1 MALASVNLGP
11 RSVAF
16 RVIAF
21 STVWAIITLVIIGTV
36 ISALYYRSSVRS
48 FRTLLSAHMFNLIG
62 SVSVTDDGALSGNPD
77 LGDLRFS
84 EPNSGWY
91 WSVTPVSDGLH
102 GDLRSLSL
110 MQPIATPRR
119 NVPFDA
125 DFRRHYRARGP
136 AGQRL
141 EVLES
146 EVVLDTN
153 NRVARFLV
161 TGNRD
166 ELRTE
171 IKQFQHRIFLYLSLF
186 GIGMILINAVAILL
200 GLRPL
205 DRVRQ
210 SLQRVREGKSQN
222 LDGDFPAEIAPLALE
237 TNALIDN
244 NRRMI
249 ERSRLQVGNLA
260 HSLKTPI
267 AVLLNEGRALGGR
280 RGGLIVEQT
289 AAMQQQ
295 VEHYLRRAR
304 IAAQRDSV
312 VFRTPLIPTLERLV
326 RVMTKLNPGIR
337 IEFHPPE
344 REVVFAGE
352 AEDFEEIAGNL
363 LENAMKWARHA
374 VSVTLRTS
382 SEPAHAPVAILA
394 IEDDGPGIP
403 AERTDEALKRGKR
416 LDETK
421 PGSGLGLSIVSDLVE
436 EYGGTLELG
445 RAELGGLKVVVGLP
459 GV

>member
-1 MALASVNLGP
+1 VNLGP

-21 STVWAIITLVIIGTV
+21 STVWAIITLVIIATV

-48 FRTLLSAHMFNLIG
+48 FRTLLSAHLFNLVS
-62 SVSVTDDGALSGNPD
+62 SVSVSPDGRLSGNPD
-77 LGDLRFS
+77 LGDLRFN
-84 EPNSGWY
+84 EPGSGWY
-91 WSVTPVSDGLH
+91 WSVTPVSSGLH
-102 GDLRSLSL
+102 GDLRSPSL
-110 MQPIATPRR
+110 TGSIPEPRR
-119 NVPFDA
+119 AVPFGA

-136 AGQRL
+136 GGERL

-153 NRVARFLV
+153 NRIARFLV
-161 TGNRD
+161 TGNRH
-166 ELRTE
+166 ELLAE
-171 IKQFQHRIFLYLSLF
+171 IDRFQHRVYLYLSLF
-186 GIGMILINAVAILL
+186 GVGMILINAVAILL

-210 SLQRVREGKSQN
+210 SLQRVREGSAQR
-222 LDGDFPAEIAPLALE
+222 LEGEFPAEIEPLAVE

-244 NRRMI
+244 SRRMI

-267 AVLLNEGRALGGR
+267 AVLQNEGRAIGGKQ
-280 RGGLIVEQT
+280 GKLVIEQT

-304 IAAQRDSV
+304 IAAQRDSI
-312 VFRTPLIPTLERLV
+312 VFRTPLGQPLERLV
-326 RVMTKLNPGIR
+326 RVMAKLNPDIGI
-337 IEFHPPE
+337 ELDLPDDQ
-344 REVVFAGE
+344 VVFAGE
-352 AEDFEEIAGNL
+352 VEDFEEIAGNL
-363 LENAMKWARHA
+363 LENAMKWARHK
-374 VSVTLRTS
+374 VSVTLKGTV
-382 SEPAHAPVAILA
+382 EPDRPGSAMLV

-403 AERTDEALKRGKR
+403 AERADEALKRGKR

-421 PGSGLGLSIVSDLVE
+421 PGSGLGLAIVSDLVE
-436 EYGGTLELG
+436 EYGGALELG
-445 RAELGGLKVVVGLP
+445 RAEHGGLKAIVQLP
-459 GV
+459 AG

>member
-1 MALASVNLGP
+1 VNIGP

-21 STVWAIITLVIIGTV
+21 STVWAIIVLMVIGTV
-36 ISALYYRSSVRS
+36 ISALYHRSSVAS
-48 FRTLLSAHMFNLIG
+48 FRTLLSAHLFNLVS
-62 SVSVTDDGALSGNPD
+62 SVSVSDDGTLTGNPD
-77 LGDLRFS
+77 LGDLRFN

-91 WSVTPVSDGLH
+91 WSVTPASDGLH
-102 GDLRSLSL
+102 GELRSLSL
-110 MQPIATPRR
+110 VQPISPSSR

-136 AGQRL
+136 GGQRL

-153 NRVARFLV
+153 NRVARFRV
-161 TGNRD
+161 TGNRN
-166 ELRTE
+166 ELQAE
-171 IKQFQHRIFLYLSLF
+171 IDRFQHRVFLYLSLF

-210 SLQRVREGKSQN
+210 SLQRVREGQAQR
-222 LDGDFPAEIAPLALE
+222 LDGDFPAEIEPLAVE

-267 AVLLNEGRALGGR
+267 AVLLNEGRTIGGR
-280 RGGLIVEQT
+280 QGRLVVEQT

-312 VFRTPLIPTLERLV
+312 VFRTLLAPSLQRLV
-326 RVMTKLNPGIR
+326 RVLAKLNPDID
-337 IEFHPPE
+337 IELHLPGG
-344 REVVFAGE
+344 EVAFAGE
-352 AEDFEEIAGNL
+352 TEDFEEIAGNL
-363 LENAMKWARHA
+363 LENAMKWARKR
-374 VSVTLRTS
+374 VSVTLH
-382 SEPAHAPVAILA
+382 EPGGSDRSDLIRLV

-403 AERTDEALKRGKR
+403 PEKASEALKRGKR

-421 PGSGLGLSIVSDLVE
+421 PGSGLGLSIVSDLLE
-436 EYGGTLELG
+436 EYGGSFEIG
-445 RAELGGLKVVVGLP
+445 RAELGGLRAVVGLP
-459 GV
+459 RA

>member
-1 MALASVNLGP
+1 VNLGP

-48 FRTLLSAHMFNLIG
+48 FRTLLSAHLFNLVS
-62 SVSVTDDGALSGNPD
+62 SVSVADDGTLTGTPD

-84 EPNSGWY
+84 EPGSGWY
-91 WSVTPVSDGLH
+91 WSVTPVSSGLH
-102 GDLRSLSL
+102 GGLHSPSLTGS
-110 MQPIATPRR
+110 ISGPRR
-119 NVPFDA
+119 AIPFDA
-125 DFRRHYRARGP
+125 DFRRNYRVRGP
-136 AGQRL
+136 GGDRL

-153 NRVARFLV
+153 NRIARFLV
-161 TGNRD
+161 TGNRK
-166 ELRTE
+166 ELLAE
-171 IKQFQHRIFLYLSLF
+171 IASFQHKVYLYLSLF

-205 DRVRQ
+205 DRVRE
-210 SLQRVREGKSQN
+210 SLQRVREGSAQR
-222 LDGDFPAEIAPLALE
+222 LDGDFPAEIEPLAAE

-244 NRRMI
+244 SRRMI

-267 AVLLNEGRALGGR
+267 AVLQNEGRAVGGR
-280 RGGLIVEQT
+280 RGKLVIEQT

-295 VEHYLRRAR
+295 VDHYLRRAR
-304 IAAQRDSV
+304 IAAQRDSI
-312 VFRTPLIPTLERLV
+312 VFRTPLSQPLERLV
-326 RVMTKLNPGIR
+326 RVMVKLNPDIGIELHTSENE
-337 IEFHPPE
+337 I
-344 REVVFAGE
+344 VFAGE
-352 AEDFEEIAGNL
+352 TEDFEEIAGNL
-363 LENAMKWARHA
+363 LENAMKWARSE
-374 VSVTLRTS
+374 VSVSL
-382 SEPAHAPVAILA
+382 HAPDGPGRDAMATLV

-403 AERTDEALKRGKR
+403 PEKATEALKRGKR
-416 LDETK
+416 LDESK
-421 PGSGLGLSIVSDLVE
+421 PGSGLGLAIVSDLVE

-445 RAELGGLKVVVGLP
+445 RSEQGGLKIVVRLP
-459 GV
+459 AA

>member
-1 MALASVNLGP
+1 MNLGP

-21 STVWAIITLVIIGTV
+21 STLWAIITLVIIGTV

-48 FRTLLSAHMFNLIG
+48 FRTLLSAHLFNLVS
-62 SVSVTDDGALSGNPD
+62 SVSVSNDGTLSGSPD

-84 EPNSGWY
+84 EPGSGWY
-91 WSVTPVSDGLH
+91 WSVTSVSGGLH
-102 GDLRSLSL
+102 GDLRSPSL
-110 MQPIATPRR
+110 TGSIPGPRR
-119 NVPFDA
+119 ATPFDA
-125 DFRRHYRARGP
+125 DFRRNYRVRGP
-136 AGQRL
+136 GGDRL

-161 TGNRD
+161 TGNRN
-166 ELRTE
+166 ELLAE
-171 IKQFQHRIFLYLSLF
+171 IDSFQHRVYLYLSLF

-210 SLQRVREGKSQN
+210 SLQRVREGSAQR
-222 LDGDFPAEIAPLALE
+222 LDGDFPAEIEPLAIE

-244 NRRMI
+244 SRRMI

-267 AVLLNEGRALGGR
+267 AVLQNEGRAIGGK
-280 RGGLIVEQT
+280 RGKLVIEQT

-295 VEHYLRRAR
+295 VDHYLRRAR
-304 IAAQRDSV
+304 IAAQRDSI
-312 VFRTPLIPTLERLV
+312 VFRTPLSQPLQRLV
-326 RVMTKLNPGIR
+326 RVMVKLNPDIR
-337 IEFHPPE
+337 IGLDLPE
-344 REVVFAGE
+344 DEVVFAGE
-352 AEDFEEIAGNL
+352 TEDFEEIAGNL
-363 LENAMKWARHA
+363 LENAMKWARSE
-374 VSVTLRTS
+374 VSISLRASDAPDRDGTATL
-382 SEPAHAPVAILA
+382 V

-403 AERTDEALKRGKR
+403 PERAAEALKRGKR

-421 PGSGLGLSIVSDLVE
+421 PGSGLGLAIVSDLVE

-445 RAELGGLKVVVGLP
+445 RAEPGGLKVVVRLP
-459 GV
+459 AA

>member
-1 MALASVNLGP
+1 
-11 RSVAF
+11 
-16 RVIAF
+16 
-21 STVWAIITLVIIGTV
+21 
-36 ISALYYRSSVRS
+36 
-48 FRTLLSAHMFNLIG
+48 
-62 SVSVTDDGALSGNPD
+62 
-77 LGDLRFS
+77 
-84 EPNSGWY
+84 
-91 WSVTPVSDGLH
+91 
-102 GDLRSLSL
+102 
-110 MQPIATPRR
+110 
-119 NVPFDA
+119 
-125 DFRRHYRARGP
+125 
-136 AGQRL
+136 
-141 EVLES
+141 
-146 EVVLDTN
+146 
-153 NRVARFLV
+153 
-161 TGNRD
+161 
-166 ELRTE
+166 
-171 IKQFQHRIFLYLSLF
+171 
-186 GIGMILINAVAILL
+186 
-200 GLRPL
+200 
-205 DRVRQ
+205 
-210 SLQRVREGKSQN
+210 
-222 LDGDFPAEIAPLALE
+222 
-237 TNALIDN
+237 
-244 NRRMI
+244 MI

-344 REVVFAGE
+344 SEVVFAGE

-403 AERTDEALKRGKR
+403 VERTDEALKRGKR

>member
-1 MALASVNLGP
+1 MNLGP

-36 ISALYYRSSVRS
+36 ISALYYRSSVAS
-48 FRTLLSAHMFNLIG
+48 FRSLLSAHLFNLVS
-62 SVSVTDDGALSGNPD
+62 SVSVSDDGTLTGNPD

-91 WSVTPVSDGLH
+91 WSVTPISGGLH

-110 MQPIATPRR
+110 TGTIPASRR

-136 AGQRL
+136 GGQRL

-153 NRVARFLV
+153 NRVARFRV
-161 TGNRD
+161 TGSRD
-166 ELRTE
+166 ELQAE
-171 IKQFQHRIFLYLSLF
+171 IDRFQHRVFLYLSLF

-210 SLQRVREGKSQN
+210 SLQRVREGKAQR
-222 LDGDFPAEIAPLALE
+222 LDGDFPAEIEPLAAE

-267 AVLLNEGRALGGR
+267 AVLLNEGRAIGGR
-280 RGGLIVEQT
+280 QGRLVVEQT
-289 AAMQQQ
+289 AQMQLQ

-312 VFRTPLIPTLERLV
+312 VFRTPLAPLLERLV
-326 RVMTKLNPGIR
+326 RVMAKLNPDID
-337 IEFHPPE
+337 IELHPPGGDPA
-344 REVVFAGE
+344 FAGE
-352 AEDFEEIAGNL
+352 TEDFEEIAGNL
-363 LENAMKWARHA
+363 LENAMKWARRR
-374 VSVTLRTS
+374 VSVSLPDSGEAARSGTVKL
-382 SEPAHAPVAILA
+382 V

-403 AERTDEALKRGKR
+403 AEKAGEALKRGKR

-436 EYGGTLELG
+436 EYGGSLELG
-445 RAELGGLKVVVGLP
+445 RSELGGLKAVVTLP
-459 GV
+459 GA

>member
-1 MALASVNLGP
+1 VNLGP

-21 STVWAIITLVIIGTV
+21 STVWAIITLVIIATV

-48 FRTLLSAHMFNLIG
+48 FRTLLSAHLFNLVSSI
-62 SVSVTDDGALSGNPD
+62 SVSDDGTLSGNPD
-77 LGDLRFS
+77 LGDLRFN

-91 WSVTPVSDGLH
+91 WSVVPVSDGLR
-102 GDLRSLSL
+102 GDLHSLSL
-110 MQPIATPRR
+110 TTPIPASRR
-119 NVPFDA
+119 NIPFNA

-136 AGQRL
+136 DGQRL

-153 NRVARFLV
+153 NRVARFRV
-161 TGNRD
+161 TGNRN
-166 ELRTE
+166 ELQAE
-171 IKQFQHRIFLYLSLF
+171 IDRFQHRVFLYLSLS

-210 SLQRVREGKSQN
+210 SLQRVREGSAQR
-222 LDGDFPAEIAPLALE
+222 LDGDFPAEIEPLAVE

-267 AVLLNEGRALGGR
+267 AVLLNEGRAIGGR
-280 RGGLIVEQT
+280 QGRLVVEQT

-312 VFRTPLIPTLERLV
+312 VFRTPVAPPLERLV
-326 RVMTKLNPGIR
+326 RVVAKLNPQIGI
-337 IEFHPPE
+337 ELHMPDGDM
-344 REVVFAGE
+344 VFAGE
-352 AEDFEEIAGNL
+352 TEDFEEIAGNL
-363 LENAMKWARHA
+363 LENAVKWARRR
-374 VSVTLRTS
+374 VSVTLRKSGTS
-382 SEPAHAPVAILA
+382 NHSVVVMLVV
-394 IEDDGPGIP
+394 EDDGPGIP
-403 AERTDEALKRGKR
+403 PEQADEALKRGKR

-421 PGSGLGLSIVSDLVE
+421 PGSGLGLSIVSDLVD
-436 EYGGTLELG
+436 EYGGSLELG
-445 RAELGGLKVVVGLP
+445 RAELGGLKAVVGLP
-459 GV
+459 GA

>member
-1 MALASVNLGP
+1 MAFPSVNLGP

-21 STVWAIITLVIIGTV
+21 STVWAIITLVVIATV

-48 FRTLLSAHMFNLIG
+48 FRTLLSAHMFNLVS
-62 SVSVTDDGALSGNPD
+62 SVSVSDDGTLSGTPD
-77 LGDLRFS
+77 LGDLRFN
-84 EPNSGWY
+84 EPGSGWY
-91 WSVTPVSDGLH
+91 WAVEPISPGLH
-102 GDLRSLSL
+102 GGIQSPSLTGKI
-110 MQPIATPRR
+110 PGPRR
-119 NVPFDA
+119 AVPFDA

-136 AGQRL
+136 SGERL

-146 EVVLDTN
+146 EIVLDTN
-153 NRVARFLV
+153 NRIARFLV
-161 TGNRD
+161 TGNRN
-166 ELRTE
+166 ELRAE
-171 IKQFQHRIFLYLSLF
+171 IDSFQHRVYLYLSLF

-210 SLQRVREGKSQN
+210 SLQRVREGSAQR
-222 LDGDFPAEIAPLALE
+222 LEGDFPAEIEPLAAE

-244 NRRMI
+244 SRRMI

-267 AVLLNEGRALGGR
+267 AVLLNEGRAIGGR
-280 RGGLIVEQT
+280 QGKLVIEQT

-304 IAAQRDSV
+304 IASQRDSV
-312 VFRTPLIPTLERLV
+312 VFRTPLSEPLGRLV
-326 RVMTKLNPGIR
+326 RVMTKLNPDIAIALHAPDGD
-337 IEFHPPE
+337 
-344 REVVFAGE
+344 VVFAGE
-352 AEDFEEIAGNL
+352 TEDFEEIAGNL
-363 LENAMKWARHA
+363 LENAMKWAQRE
-374 VSVTLRTS
+374 VSVSLS
-382 SEPAHAPVAILA
+382 GSGSAGSASLS

-403 AERTDEALKRGKR
+403 AERADEALKRGMR

-421 PGSGLGLSIVSDLVE
+421 PGSGLGLAIVSDLVE
-436 EYGGTLELG
+436 EYGGSLELG
-445 RAELGGLKVVVGLP
+445 KSELGGLKIVVRLP
-459 GV
+459 AG

>member
-1 MALASVNLGP
+1 MNLGP

-36 ISALYYRSSVRS
+36 ISALYYRSSAAS
-48 FRTLLSAHMFNLIG
+48 FRTLLSAHLFNLVS
-62 SVSVTDDGALSGNPD
+62 SVSVSDDGTLTGNPD

-91 WSVTPVSDGLH
+91 WSVTPISDGLH
-102 GDLRSLSL
+102 GELHSLSL
-110 MQPIATPRR
+110 TQPIPSSSR
-119 NVPFDA
+119 NIPFDP

-136 AGQRL
+136 GGQRL

-153 NRVARFLV
+153 NRVARFRV

-166 ELRTE
+166 ELQAD
-171 IKQFQHRIFLYLSLF
+171 IDGFQHRVFLYLSLF
-186 GIGMILINAVAILL
+186 GIGMILINGVAILL

-210 SLQRVREGKSQN
+210 SLQRVREGKAQR
-222 LDGDFPAEIAPLALE
+222 LDGDFPAEIGPLAAE

-267 AVLLNEGRALGGR
+267 AVLLNEGRTMGGR
-280 RGGLIVEQT
+280 QGRLVVEQT
-289 AAMQQQ
+289 AQMQLQ

-312 VFRTPLIPTLERLV
+312 VFRTPPAPPLERLV
-326 RVMTKLNPGIR
+326 RVLAKLNPDID
-337 IEFHPPE
+337 IELHLPDGDLA
-344 REVVFAGE
+344 FAGE
-352 AEDFEEIAGNL
+352 TEDFEEIAGNL
-363 LENAMKWARHA
+363 LENAMKWARRRVC
-374 VSVTLRTS
+374 VSLPDSGGVPPSGTVRL
-382 SEPAHAPVAILA
+382 V

-403 AERTDEALKRGKR
+403 AEKAAEALKRGRR

-436 EYGGTLELG
+436 EYGGSLELG
-445 RAELGGLKVVVGLP
+445 RSELGGLRVVVTLP
-459 GV
+459 GA

>member
-1 MALASVNLGP
+1 VNLGP

-48 FRTLLSAHMFNLIG
+48 FRTLLSAHLFNLVS
-62 SVSVTDDGALSGNPD
+62 SVSVSDDGTLTGNPD

-84 EPNSGWY
+84 EPGSGWY
-91 WSVTPVSDGLH
+91 WSVTSVSSGLH
-102 GDLRSLSL
+102 GDLRSPSL
-110 MQPIATPRR
+110 MGTIPAPRR
-119 NVPFDA
+119 AVPFDA
-125 DFRRHYRARGP
+125 DFRRNYRVRGP
-136 AGQRL
+136 GGDRL

-161 TGNRD
+161 TGNRN
-166 ELRTE
+166 ELRAE
-171 IKQFQHRIFLYLSLF
+171 IDSFQHRVYLYLSLF
-186 GIGMILINAVAILL
+186 GFGMILINAIAILL

-210 SLQRVREGKSQN
+210 SLQRVREGSAHR
-222 LDGDFPAEIAPLALE
+222 LDGDFPAEIQPLAAE

-244 NRRMI
+244 SRRMI

-267 AVLLNEGRALGGR
+267 AVLQNEGRAIGGE
-280 RGGLIVEQT
+280 RGKLVIEQT

-295 VEHYLRRAR
+295 VGHYLRRAR
-304 IAAQRDSV
+304 IAAQRDSI
-312 VFRTPLIPTLERLV
+312 VFRTPLLQPLERLV
-326 RVMTKLNPGIR
+326 RVMVKLNPDIGI
-337 IEFHPPE
+337 ELHEPE
-344 REVVFAGE
+344 SEVVFAGE
-352 AEDFEEIAGNL
+352 TEDFEEIAGNL
-363 LENAMKWARHA
+363 LENAMKWARSK
-374 VSVTLRTS
+374 VSVSLQASNSPGGGGTAAL
-382 SEPAHAPVAILA
+382 V

-403 AERTDEALKRGKR
+403 PERAEEALKRGQR

-421 PGSGLGLSIVSDLVE
+421 PGSGLGLAIVSDLVE

-445 RAELGGLKVVVGLP
+445 RAELGGLKVIVRLP
-459 GV
+459 AA

>member
-1 MALASVNLGP
+1 VNLGP

-21 STVWAIITLVIIGTV
+21 STVWAIITLVIIATV

-48 FRTLLSAHMFNLIG
+48 FRTLLSAHLFNLVS
-62 SVSVTDDGALSGNPD
+62 SVSVSDDGTLSGTPD
-77 LGDLRFS
+77 LGDLRFN
-84 EPNSGWY
+84 EPGSGWY
-91 WSVTPVSDGLH
+91 WSVMPVSNGLH
-102 GDLRSLSL
+102 GDLHSLSL
-110 MQPIATPRR
+110 TKPIPTSRR
-119 NVPFDA
+119 NIPFNA

-136 AGQRL
+136 DGQRL

-153 NRVARFLV
+153 NRVARFRV
-161 TGNRD
+161 TGNRN
-166 ELRTE
+166 ELQAE
-171 IKQFQHRIFLYLSLF
+171 IDRFQHRVFLYLSLS
-186 GIGMILINAVAILL
+186 GIGMILINAIAILL

-210 SLQRVREGKSQN
+210 SLQRVREGSAQR
-222 LDGDFPAEIAPLALE
+222 LDGDFPAEIEPLAAE

-267 AVLLNEGRALGGR
+267 AVLLNEGRAIGGR
-280 RGGLIVEQT
+280 QGRLVVEQT

-312 VFRTPLIPTLERLV
+312 VFRTPVAPPLERLV
-326 RVMTKLNPGIR
+326 RVVAKLNPEIGI
-337 IEFHPPE
+337 ELHMPDGDM
-344 REVVFAGE
+344 VFAGE
-352 AEDFEEIAGNL
+352 TEDFEEIAGNL
-363 LENAMKWARHA
+363 LENAVKWARRG
-374 VSVTLRTS
+374 VSVTLQKS
-382 SEPAHAPVAILA
+382 GGSNHSGPVMLV

-403 AERTDEALKRGKR
+403 PEQAGEALKRGKR

-421 PGSGLGLSIVSDLVE
+421 PGSGLGLSIVSDLVD
-436 EYGGTLELG
+436 EYGGSLELG

-459 GV
+459 GA

>member
-1 MALASVNLGP
+1 MNLGP

-48 FRTLLSAHMFNLIG
+48 FRTLLSAHLFNLVS
-62 SVSVTDDGALSGNPD
+62 SVSVSEDGTLTGNPD

-84 EPNSGWY
+84 EPGSGWY
-91 WSVTPVSDGLH
+91 WSVMPVSGGLH
-102 GDLRSLSL
+102 GDLHSSSLTGSI
-110 MQPIATPRR
+110 PGPRRATP
-119 NVPFDA
+119 FDT
-125 DFRRHYRARGP
+125 DFRRNYRVRGP
-136 AGQRL
+136 GGDRL

-161 TGNRD
+161 TGNRN
-166 ELRTE
+166 ELRAE
-171 IKQFQHRIFLYLSLF
+171 IENFQHRVYLYLSLF
-186 GIGMILINAVAILL
+186 GVGMILINAIAILL

-210 SLQRVREGKSQN
+210 SLQRVREGSAHR
-222 LDGDFPAEIAPLALE
+222 LDGDFPAEIKPLAVE

-244 NRRMI
+244 SRRMI

-267 AVLLNEGRALGGR
+267 AVLQNEGHAMGGK
-280 RGGLIVEQT
+280 RGKLVIEQT

-295 VEHYLRRAR
+295 VDHYLRRAR
-304 IAAQRDSV
+304 IAAQRDSI
-312 VFRTPLIPTLERLV
+312 VFRTPLLQPLQRLV
-326 RVMTKLNPGIR
+326 RVMVKLNPDIR
-337 IEFHPPE
+337 IELHAPE
-344 REVVFAGE
+344 NEVVFAGE
-352 AEDFEEIAGNL
+352 TEDFEEIVGNL
-363 LENAMKWARHA
+363 LENAMKWARSE
-374 VSVTLRTS
+374 VSVSLRASDGADQDRT
-382 SEPAHAPVAILA
+382 AMLV

-403 AERTDEALKRGKR
+403 PERAAEALKRGKR

-421 PGSGLGLSIVSDLVE
+421 PGSGLGLAIVSDLVD
-436 EYGGTLELG
+436 EYGGTLELD
-445 RAELGGLKVVVGLP
+445 RAELGGLKVVVQLP
-459 GV
+459 AG

>member
-1 MALASVNLGP
+1 MNLGP

-62 SVSVTDDGALSGNPD
+62 SVSVSDDGTLTGNPD
-77 LGDLRFS
+77 LGDLRFN

-102 GDLRSLSL
+102 GDLHSLSL
-110 MQPIATPRR
+110 TGTIPAPRR
-119 NVPFDA
+119 NIPFNA
-125 DFRRHYRARGP
+125 DFHRNYHARGP
-136 AGQRL
+136 DGQRL

-153 NRVARFLV
+153 NRVARFRM

-166 ELRTE
+166 ELRAD
-171 IKQFQHRIFLYLSLF
+171 IKQFQHRVFLYLTLF
-186 GIGMILINAVAILL
+186 GVGMILINAIAILL

-210 SLQRVREGKSQN
+210 SLQRVREGKAQH
-222 LDGDFPAEIAPLALE
+222 LDGVFPAEIEPLAVE

-267 AVLLNEGRALGGR
+267 AVLLNEGRAIGGR
-280 RGGLIVEQT
+280 QGRLVVEQT

-304 IAAQRDSV
+304 IAAQRDSL
-312 VFRTPLIPTLERLV
+312 VFRTPLTAPLERLV
-326 RVMTKLNPGIR
+326 RVMAKLNPDIR
-337 IEFHPPE
+337 IELHTPDGD
-344 REVVFAGE
+344 VVFAGE
-352 AEDFEEIAGNL
+352 TEDFEEIAGNL
-363 LENAMKWARHA
+363 LENAMKWGREQ
-374 VSVTLRTS
+374 VSVSLRKS
-382 SEPAHAPVAILA
+382 GEPNQAPAAVLA

-403 AERTDEALKRGKR
+403 ADRADEALERGKR

-421 PGSGLGLSIVSDLVE
+421 PGSGLGLSIVADLVE
-436 EYGGTLELG
+436 EYGGSLELG
-445 RAELGGLKVVVGLP
+445 RAELGGLKAVVRLP

>member
-1 MALASVNLGP
+1 VNLGP

-21 STVWAIITLVIIGTV
+21 STVWAIITLVIIATV
-36 ISALYYRSSVRS
+36 ISTLYYRSSVRS
-48 FRTLLSAHMFNLIG
+48 FRTLLSAHLFNLVS
-62 SVSVTDDGALSGNPD
+62 SVSVSDDGTLTGNPD
-77 LGDLRFS
+77 LGDLRFNQ
-84 EPNSGWY
+84 PDSGWY
-91 WSVTPVSDGLH
+91 WSVTPVSDGLRGELH
-102 GDLRSLSL
+102 SLS
-110 MQPIATPRR
+110 MTKPNPSSRSNI
-119 NVPFDA
+119 PFDA

-136 AGQRL
+136 DGQRL

-153 NRVARFLV
+153 NRVARFRV
-161 TGNRD
+161 TGNRN
-166 ELRTE
+166 ELQAE
-171 IKQFQHRIFLYLSLF
+171 IDRFQHRVFLYLSLF

-210 SLQRVREGKSQN
+210 SLQRVREGAAQR
-222 LDGDFPAEIAPLALE
+222 LDGDFPAEIEPLAAE

-267 AVLLNEGRALGGR
+267 AVLLNEGRAIGGR
-280 RGGLIVEQT
+280 QGKLVVEQT

-295 VEHYLRRAR
+295 VEHYLRRSR

-312 VFRTPLIPTLERLV
+312 VFRTPLAPPLERLV
-326 RVMTKLNPGIR
+326 RVVAKLNPDIGI
-337 IEFHPPE
+337 ELHMPDGDM
-344 REVVFAGE
+344 VFAGE
-352 AEDFEEIAGNL
+352 TEDFEEIAGNL
-363 LENAMKWARHA
+363 LENAVKWARRR
-374 VSVTLRTS
+374 VSLTLLKSRGS
-382 SEPAHAPVAILA
+382 GHSGAIMLV

-403 AERTDEALKRGKR
+403 PEQADEALKRGKR

-421 PGSGLGLSIVSDLVE
+421 PGSGLGLSIVSDLVD
-436 EYGGTLELG
+436 EYGGSLELG
-445 RAELGGLKVVVGLP
+445 RAELGGLKAVVGLP
-459 GV
+459 GA